1 MSFHRKPLRKR
12 LLPHSGQTS
21 NAETPRTQIDAIS
34 FQTLTQ
40 HYREKEMC
48 EGAGKTFAT
57 IRTNEGYLD
66 RWILP
71 RWSSYRLRDVKAV
84 IVEDWLRSLPLANG
98 SKAKIR
104 NLMHAVFNH
113 AVRWE
118 WHDRNPITQV
128 RQSAKRQRVPVVL
141 NIEQLRSLLEHLKE
155 PAGRPCFST
164 FSPVCV

>member
-1 MSFHRKPLRKR
+1 
-12 LLPHSGQTS
+12 
-21 NAETPRTQIDAIS
+21 
-34 FQTLTQ
+34 
-40 HYREKEMC
+40 MC

-57 IRTNEGYLD
+57 NRTNEGYLD

-84 IVEDWLRSLPLANG
+84 IVEEWLRSLPLANG

-118 WHDRNPITQV
+118 WHDKNPITQV
-128 RQSAKRQRVPVVL
+128 RQSAKRQKVPIVL
-141 NIEQLRSLLEHLKE
+141 NIEHRAAPVAARTSQG
-155 PAGRPCFST
+155 AGQDRRTPRHSHRLAGE
-164 FSPVCV
+164 